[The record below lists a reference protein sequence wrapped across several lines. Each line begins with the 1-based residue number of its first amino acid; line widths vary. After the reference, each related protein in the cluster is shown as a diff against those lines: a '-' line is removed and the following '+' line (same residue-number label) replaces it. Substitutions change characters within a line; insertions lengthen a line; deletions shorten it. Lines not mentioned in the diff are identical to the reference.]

1 MFSLRQSARRTT
13 IDSFDNNSESEND
26 AQSDLYTINIPEE
39 VEDEAI
45 SDNENLTDSEG
56 EPDDGGSSTENEPSV
71 DIDDEVEEGV
81 DGECAQD
88 DDEQLAHPN
97 NVRYLVFQLI
107 KRIRACIS
115 NIRATRVVNDYIK
128 IKAQS
133 NDPPI
138 KSRLITDFEI
148 RWNTTFIMLDRFTI
162 YRPIID
168 DINSR
173 PFKIAHTSSAQQ
185 LKLGSKE
192 FEFTNNDWCRI
203 TDLHTILKPFMIATN
218 VVSAKNYPTLAA
230 TYSGEFF
237 I

>member
-26 AQSDLYTINIPEE
+26 AQSDLYTIDIPEE
-39 VEDEAI
+39 IEDEAI

-56 EPDDGGSSTENEPSV
+56 EPDDGGSSTENESSV

-81 DGECAQD
+81 DGEYAQD

-97 NVRYLVFQLI
+97 NVRYLVFQLV

-162 YRPIID
+162 YRPIIN

-173 PFKIAHTSSAQQ
+173 PFKIAHTSPAQQ